1 MARLAPRS
9 PGRTSRGRA
18 TLGSIAI
25 ALSCAGAVCDAQV
38 PASVFGSRAAQQPQQ
53 PQPAA
58 QTPRPAVP
66 RQAPGSVLQPPAPA
80 PTAAAMRAISSVP
93 GAAGQRGASNV
104 EERLKKAGGI
114 IKTSEVR
121 AYSPRRNEILNRQ
134 IDLMTEQN
142 ALARSLRANSAAL
155 SPRNA
160 TVGAKPAAAAL
171 GNRSALLTS
180 TFGSQAQSDAT
191 RATAYADTGITGIIQ
206 VNGKNSAVTVTPG
219 GSLAISGRGFGAE
232 TGLVTVIVE
241 HGMNRI
247 SLPIGAWQDDAI
259 YATLPAGIR
268 NLQDQPAKLQVIS
281 HAGKVYEL
289 DDVKFFATR
298 EEVLLTSRLTQLY
311 HLVEGGSWPAYSD
324 DQGEVSRG
332 TLDQGSVD
340 CRPAGTDTLVFAP
353 ANGFEVSGVV
363 MWHGRTDTGDGDS
376 FGNAGSRVFF
386 PGYSIGE
393 WTQDAL
399 KINWGVWRDYSSP
412 MAAGVVAASE
422 FCLSNYR
429 VAVSVV
435 GPAGVS
441 PF

>member
-1 MARLAPRS
+1 MVRLAPRTLHCS
-9 PGRTSRGRA
+9 GRRRTGLA
-18 TLGSIAI
+18 SIAL
-25 ALSCAGAVCDAQV
+25 ALTCAGTCAYVAHAGV

-66 RQAPGSVLQPPAPA
+66 RQTPGSVLQSPAPAPAPA
-80 PTAAAMRAISSVP
+80 PTAAAMRTPSSVP
-93 GAAGQRGASNV
+93 GAAGPRGASNV

-114 IKTSEVR
+114 IKTSEIR

-160 TVGAKPAAAAL
+160 TVGAKPATAAL

-180 TFGSQAQSDAT
+180 TFGTQGQSDAT
-191 RATAYADTGITGIIQ
+191 RATAYANTGITGIIQ

-298 EEVLLTSRLTQLY
+298 EEVLLTSRLTQVY

-324 DQGEVSRG
+324 DKGEVSRG
-332 TLDQGSVD
+332 SLDQGSVD

-353 ANGFEVSGVV
+353 ANGFEVSGIV

-393 WTQDAL
+393 
-399 KINWGVWRDYSSP
+399 
-412 MAAGVVAASE
+412 E
-422 FCLSNYR
+422 
-429 VAVSVV
+429 
-435 GPAGVS
+435 
-441 PF
+441 